1 MTKVGVPKVWQI
13 WQNCI
18 FRQILFIQSLI
29 FPDISGKFAKL
40 YPIKLIVM
48 QFCQPIATPN
58 FRRVLKFK
66 KEVGIDY
73 IKSLKS

>member
-1 MTKVGVPKVWQI
+1 MTKVWGI

-29 FPDISGKFAKL
+29 FPDISGKFTKL
-40 YPIKLIVM
+40 YATKLIVM

-58 FRRVLKFK
+58 FRRLQYLFMLHI
-66 KEVGIDY
+66 ID
-73 IKSLKS
+73 ILLHIL

>member
-1 MTKVGVPKVWQI
+1 MAKVWQA

-40 YPIKLIVM
+40 YATKLIAM

-58 FRRVLKFK
+58 FRHLQYLLKLHI
-66 KEVGIDY
+66 ID
-73 IKSLKS
+73 ILFHIL